1 MKKVAW
7 GILYVFIV
15 LVVAAVTAYYF
26 CTRIDVLSR
35 TFKNNPDSYSVVKDL
50 KYGDEVQNDFD
61 LYLPKSKKNQS
72 GKTKAKNGSQ
82 FPLVVWIHGGGF
94 VSGDKKDAASA
105 KDAATRGYVSA
116 SVNYTTNT
124 DDHPSNLDKMYT
136 EIKNSVNAAV
146 AQATQHGYPVNQ
158 MAITGESAGG
168 TLAMMYAFRDGKTSP
183 VPLKFV
189 FQEVGP
195 ASFQPEDWA
204 DADGDIKGYGKDK
217 KKFLTELT
225 GVHLSDHDMTDGS
238 YRNLAERVSPYHYVS
253 SISVPILMAYGKKDK
268 IVPFK
273 VHDRL
278 LSALNNNHV
287 HYDYLVFPRSGH
299 GLYSDPGQA
308 RKYVDKLD
316 DYYDTYFD

>member
-15 LVVAAVTAYYF
+15 VVVAAVTAYYF

-50 KYGDEVQNDFD
+50 NYGDGVQNNFD
-61 LYLPKSKKNQS
+61 LYLPKDKNRS
-72 GKTKAKNGSQ
+72 N

-136 EIKNSVNAAV
+136 EIKNSVNAVV
-146 AQATQHGYPVNQ
+146 AQAKQHGYPVNQ

-168 TLAMMYAFRDGKTSP
+168 TLAMMYAFRDGKDSP

-204 DADGDIKGYGKDK
+204 NSNGDIKGYGKDK

-225 GVHLSDHDMTDGS
+225 GVQLTDHDMEDGS
-238 YRNLAERVSPYHYVS
+238 YHDLAERVSPYHYVS
-253 SISVPILMAYGKKDK
+253 ANSVPMLMAYGKKDK

-278 LSALNNNHV
+278 LSALDNNHV
-287 HYDYLVFPRSGH
+287 PYDYFVFPRSGH

-308 RKYVDKLD
+308 KKYVDKLG
-316 DYYDTYFD
+316 DYYGKYFD

>member
-1 MKKVAW
+1 MKKVVW

-15 LVVAAVTAYYF
+15 VVVAAVTAYYF

-50 KYGDEVQNDFD
+50 KYGYGVQNNFD
-61 LYLPKSKKNQS
+61 LYLPKDKNS
-72 GKTKAKNGSQ
+72 SQ

-136 EIKNSVNAAV
+136 EIKNSVKAVV
-146 AQATQHGYPVNQ
+146 AQAKQHGYPVNQ

-168 TLAMMYAFRDGKTSP
+168 TLAMMYAFRDGKDSP

-204 DADGDIKGYGKDK
+204 DSNGDIKGYGKDK

-225 GVHLSDHDMTDGS
+225 GVQLTDHDMEDGS
-238 YRNLAERVSPYHYVS
+238 YHDLAERVSPYHYVS
-253 SISVPILMAYGKKDK
+253 ANSVPMLMAYGKNDK

-278 LSALNNNHV
+278 LSALDNNHIP
-287 HYDYLVFPRSGH
+287 YDYFVFPRSGH

-308 RKYVDKLD
+308 KKYVDKLG
-316 DYYDTYFD
+316 DYYDKYFD